1 MRCLPCHQ
9 QPRWNAGDL
18 QINISQSRT
27 WDGPV
32 ENVAVSLG
40 TGVAVAESDGRG
52 VLAPDLSLSLSSTP
66 RAESGSGVGAGDGLP
81 EAGVLG
87 RESWGGAGH
96 SFIGHRHGNGSEGT
110 RSPVRHHDQQDI
122 NGFETV
128 FGPARA
134 KDDDG
139 MQ

>member
-1 MRCLPCHQ
+1 MRCLPCLQ
-9 QPRWNAGDL
+9 QPRANAGHR
-18 QINISQSRT
+18 QVNISQSRT

-40 TGVAVAESDGRG
+40 TGVAVAESEGSG

-66 RAESGSGVGAGDGLP
+66 RAASGSGVGAGDGLP

-96 SFIGHRHGNGSEGT
+96 SFIGHRHGNASEGA
-110 RSPVRHHDQQDI
+110 RAPGRRNAQRDI
-122 NGFETV
+122 KGFEAAI
-128 FGPARA
+128 GPARA
-134 KDDDG
+134 IDDDG